1 VTVCFLRYYI
11 AADGRRFTVGQIVDL
26 DAGYAQSL
34 IRARICEEVRLE
46 EYYDPAEEPD
56 GEGGE

>member
-1 VTVCFLRYYI
+1 MTVCFLRYYI

-34 IRARICEEVRLE
+34 VRAGICEEVRIE
-46 EYYDPAEEPD
+46 EYGDPAQDEEE
-56 GEGGE
+56 GE